1 MHEVSVVSA
10 SAHLSKHPGLDG
22 AGNQEPLWLTW
33 EIPSFFPSLF
43 WSRWCSCCFSWGQDT
58 ECKMQF
64 QDLEYAEPVSC
75 SGEAGRGVSLTD
87 AMDGMGSAR

>member
-1 MHEVSVVSA
+1 
-10 SAHLSKHPGLDG
+10 
-22 AGNQEPLWLTW
+22 
-33 EIPSFFPSLF
+33 
-43 WSRWCSCCFSWGQDT
+43 
-58 ECKMQF
+58 MQF